1 MADFGKLA
9 PSGPD
14 RSTFAERRRYLDASL
29 DALAIHGQ
37 VTLVV
42 HDLGSALG
50 FDWECRHPASVRG
63 IAYMEAIVRPLA
75 GSSLAEEPGAVL
87 RGEQLAYCRTQPNQQ
102 QARVRGLHFIQEDSP
117 DQIGSGSP
125 PETDMSAHRL
135 GLGFSAVLSPRAKG
149 HSRPRSVVPNRW
161 STSPRPQAVLP
172 PSPRRQRIE
181 GDGAP
186 SFHRTARSP
195 VLLSRVRLGRAGS
208 ACPPRP
214 TARQNRLEYGDP

>member
-1 MADFGKLA
+1 MDDFGKLA

-14 RSTFAERRRYLDASL
+14 RSRFAERSRYLAASR
-29 DALAIHGQ
+29 DALATHGQ
-37 VTLVV
+37 VTVVV

-125 PETDMSAHRL
+125 PKSYMPAHRL
-135 GLGFSAVLSPRAKG
+135 SPAITAMRSPRA
-149 HSRPRSVVPNRW
+149 
-161 STSPRPQAVLP
+161 Q
-172 PSPRRQRIE
+172 
-181 GDGAP
+181 AP
-186 SFHRTARSP
+186 SR
-195 VLLSRVRLGRAGS
+195 
-208 ACPPRP
+208 
-214 TARQNRLEYGDP
+214 